1 MVKLEKVNAAM
12 DTGTRAAGLFGALC
26 YAGLCATFLFN
37 IVKDTVKDRK
47 RKQYQK
53 GFDDAARQKEA
64 YIEFLKEQNDK
75 LLRKSLDESEGKA

>member
-12 DTGTRAAGLFGALC
+12 DTGMRAAGLVGMLC
-26 YAGLCATFLFN
+26 YAGMSAGLLFN
-37 IVKDTVKDRK
+37 IVKDAVKDRK

>member
-12 DTGTRAAGLFGALC
+12 DTGIRAAGLVGMLC
-26 YAGLCATFLFN
+26 YAGICAGWLFGT
-37 IVKDTVKDRK
+37 VKDAVKDRK

>member
-1 MVKLEKVNAAM
+1 MTKLEKVNAAM
-12 DTGTRAAGLFGALC
+12 DTGIRTAGLFGTLC

-37 IVKDTVKDRK
+37 IIKDAVKDRK

-64 YIEFLKEQNDK
+64 YIAFLKEQNDK
-75 LLRKSLDESEGKA
+75 LLQKSLDESEGKA